1 MLYHSAEVKAV
12 EIGRGGMQA
21 CGVLREEKN
30 LAVMCWVRG
39 SYMTIGPEESTF
51 QDAWFLVFVIPT

>member
-12 EIGRGGMQA
+12 EIGRGKMQA
-21 CGVLREEKN
+21 CGVRLEGRN

-39 SYMTIGPEESTF
+39 SYPTIGPEESTF
-51 QDAWFLVFVIPT
+51 QDA